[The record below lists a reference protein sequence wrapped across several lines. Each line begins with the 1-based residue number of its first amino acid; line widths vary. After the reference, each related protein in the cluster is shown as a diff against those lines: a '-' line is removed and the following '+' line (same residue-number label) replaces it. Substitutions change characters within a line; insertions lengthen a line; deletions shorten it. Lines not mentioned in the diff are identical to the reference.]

1 MPGRTNGSRT
11 RSVSSGTPMGSRL
24 VATTWTPS
32 LAVSRRVVSSAVDAL
47 DVLAVVEHH
56 DGVLVAHAHGEG
68 FWGREAEQRAQHGDV
83 SVGLEVS
90 QVRHVEV
97 VPGAVA
103 EPRPSLV
110 HQTGLADPTR
120 ARHGDDPTRAAQV
133 EQPVQVG
140 VSAVELRPSH
150 HAFSMPPESAGREG
164 ESSRREVGSRAQG
177 A

>member
-1 MPGRTNGSRT
+1 
-11 RSVSSGTPMGSRL
+11 MGSRL

-32 LAVSRRVVSSAVDAL
+32 LAVSRRVVSSAVDAT

-56 DGVLVAHAHGEG
+56 DRELVAHAHREG

-83 SVGLEVS
+83 SVGLEVG
-90 QVRHVEV
+90 QVRHVDV

-103 EPRPSLV
+103 KPRQSLV

-120 ARHGDDPTRAAQV
+120 ARHGDDPARAAQV